1 MFNEATRNSNVIF
14 KEFYT
19 YQIIDGD
26 LIIYTWTFNEDWGSE
41 LAYFNRANNQVTYVE
56 AHPDP
61 EKFCEINDVFLS
73 RGDAALHADG
83 FRDFVI
89 EYDDVDEDDGII
101 DDEGL
106 AFFSKIRDEYL
117 EEQTFDKDSG
127 AFENEDEEEN
137 Q

>member
-1 MFNEATRNSNVIF
+1 MSNVIF

-56 AHPDP
+56 AHSDPD
-61 EKFCEINDVFLS
+61 KFCEINDLFLS
-73 RGDAALHADG
+73 RANAALHADG
-83 FRDFVI
+83 YRDFVV
-89 EYDDVDEDDGII
+89 EFEDEKDDGII

-106 AFFSKIRDEYL
+106 AFFAKIKEQY
-117 EEQTFDKDSG
+117 EED
-127 AFENEDEEEN
+127 DEEKE
-137 Q
+137 